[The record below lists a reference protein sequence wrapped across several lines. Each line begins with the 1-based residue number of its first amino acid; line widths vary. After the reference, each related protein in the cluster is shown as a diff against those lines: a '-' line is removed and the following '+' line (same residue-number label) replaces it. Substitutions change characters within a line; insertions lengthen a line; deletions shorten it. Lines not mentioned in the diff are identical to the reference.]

1 MTIMSNPAEKP
12 AAKQEPVVVKKYA
25 NRRLYNTETS
35 SYVTLDDLAAM
46 VKIERD
52 FVVYDA
58 KSGDDLTHSVLTQ
71 IIVEQESNRGADT
84 MLPVPFLRQ
93 LIRFYG
99 DSIEKMVPSYL
110 QISLD
115 SLTKDQDKFRK
126 QFSTVLTPA
135 GAIEA
140 YQEQARK
147 NLALFEQAMGMF
159 SPFKPLGPLGNPMA
173 GPLGNPM
180 AGVMGAMGQA
190 GGQAGGPPGGQQAAA
205 AVPPTAAGANAKS
218 TGSGAKVQPSPPAAP
233 APTAAAKPDVRQDEM
248 AEMKRQMAAM
258 QAMMEKLSRDKT

>member
-1 MTIMSNPAEKP
+1 MTVMLNSAEKP
-12 AAKQEPVVVKKYA
+12 ATKEPVVVKKYA

-35 SYVTLDDLAAM
+35 TYVTLDDLAAM
-46 VKIERD
+46 VKAERD

-71 IIVEQESNRGADT
+71 IIVEQESNRGSDT

-126 QFSTVLTPA
+126 QFANVLTPA

-147 NLALFEQAMGMF
+147 NLALFEQAMGIF
-159 SPFKPLGPLGNPMA
+159 SPFKPLVTPAPPTSAPQSARPA
-173 GPLGNPM
+173 GPAPGASPVHM
-180 AGVMGAMGQA
+180 APQ
-190 GGQAGGPPGGQQAAA
+190 
-205 AVPPTAAGANAKS
+205 
-218 TGSGAKVQPSPPAAP
+218 PAATVKAPEANP
-233 APTAAAKPDVRQDEM
+233 APERPASNSNDQL
-248 AEMKRQMAAM
+248 AEMQKQMAAM
-258 QAMMEKLSRDKT
+258 QAMMEKIARERS

>member
-1 MTIMSNPAEKP
+1 MTIMLNPAEKP
-12 AAKQEPVVVKKYA
+12 STKQEPVVVKKYA

-46 VKIERD
+46 VKAERD

-71 IIVEQESNRGADT
+71 IIVEQESNRGTDT

-147 NLALFEQAMGMF
+147 NLAMFEQAMGIF
-159 SPFKPLGPLGNPMA
+159 SPFKPLT
-173 GPLGNPM
+173 
-180 AGVMGAMGQA
+180 
-190 GGQAGGPPGGQQAAA
+190 QQAT
-205 AVPPTAAGANAKS
+205 PTATAKPAAPQPAPNA
-218 TGSGAKVQPSPPAAP
+218 AKGPAP
-233 APTAAAKPDVRQDEM
+233 APTAPAAKPDERNDEM
-248 AEMKRQMAAM
+248 AEMRRQMAAM
-258 QAMMEKLSRDKT
+258 QAMMEKLTRDKG